1 MLNVDAELF
10 FVNVFLRNFYLQI
23 LYKNISPSSA
33 IGEKLRKE
41 NFWSDCTYKPNK
53 CTISIALGK

>member
-1 MLNVDAELF
+1 MLMLSCSLLTF
-10 FVNVFLRNFYLQI
+10 FYETFIAKFST
-23 LYKNISPSSA
+23 KNISSSSA